1 VRAGRALTKKRITTR
16 ATALFSGVT
25 FASPLAALT
34 ARRLTPD
41 DVVQAVAL
49 TADAGWNQIDAD
61 WRMMLDL
68 GDGVGLFDGGT
79 LVATAIVLPY
89 DRPVAANPKFAWIS
103 MVLVTKAW
111 QRKGLARW
119 MLERCVAALQ
129 GAGYTPM
136 LDATPAG
143 REVYLKL
150 GFVEGA
156 EILRHVGKKPAALQV
171 GSAPPQIFR
180 WITPDTLNNIAAMD
194 ATVFA
199 ANRLSL
205 LTALSTRIPMK
216 SYFAHGAK
224 PVAGFAMIR
233 DGRHAAHIG
242 PIVADDVGTA
252 ANLVTPMLLMLDAPA
267 IIIDAFA
274 HQTDFVKAL
283 AAAGYEV
290 QRKLTR
296 MHLGPKAPA
305 VARER
310 YFAIAGPELG

>member
-25 FASPLAALT
+25 FESPLAALT

-41 DVVQAVAL
+41 DVAQAVAL

-68 GDGVGLFDGGT
+68 GDGVGFFDGGK
-79 LVATAIVLPY
+79 LVATAIILPY
-89 DRPVAANPKFAWIS
+89 DAPIAGNPKFAWIS

-111 QRKGLARW
+111 QRKGIARW
-119 MLERCVAALQ
+119 LLERCIATLQ
-129 GAGYTPM
+129 GAGYMPM

-143 REVYLKL
+143 REVYRKL

-156 EILRHVGKKPAALQV
+156 EIQRLERTGLPGLNLGSAGGHVFMPLSKDRVADAADYDSTNFGAARAALIEKIRSRFLPAYLAEIDGRIDGYMLLREGQRAFHL
-171 GSAPPQIFR
+171 GP
-180 WITPDTLNNIAAMD
+180 IAAD
-194 ATVFA
+194 SA
-199 ANRLSL
+199 AIAADMLMPFGMYIGN
-205 LTALSTRIPMK
+205 
-216 SYFAHGAK
+216 K
-224 PVAGFAMIR
+224 PVFVDVFSYQATFVDALIAKGF
-233 DGRHAAHIG
+233 
-242 PIVADDVGTA
+242 V
-252 ANLVTPMLLMLDAPA
+252 L
-267 IIIDAFA
+267 
-274 HQTDFVKAL
+274 
-283 AAAGYEV
+283 

-296 MHLGPKAPA
+296 MHLGPRAPD